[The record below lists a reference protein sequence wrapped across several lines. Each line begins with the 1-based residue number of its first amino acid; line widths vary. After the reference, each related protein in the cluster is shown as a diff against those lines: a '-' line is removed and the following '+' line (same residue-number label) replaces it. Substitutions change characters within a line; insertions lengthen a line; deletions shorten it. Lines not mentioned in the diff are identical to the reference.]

1 MLWILLT
8 LAAAPLQVARNAMQ
22 RGLVEDAG
30 PWGATLVRFL
40 FGLPFSIAIFA
51 VAFVLTPDRAPHW
64 GLAFWSGAIVGAIS
78 QVTATAVLLMAMGRS
93 GFAVAT
99 MLQQSSLPLAAIM
112 GWLVLGDRL
121 SAGVWTGVGVATVG
135 LLVLSRPRRGHGR
148 ADLVGGLL
156 GLASGASFAVA
167 FNGFRQAGHALDPAH
182 PLFSATAA
190 LVVAQAMQS
199 LVLTSILALARP
211 QALRSVTMAWRSS
224 LAAGFFGSAAS
235 ACWFGALAMAPAAPV
250 RAVGL
255 IEGPIA
261 AAVGRKLFREK
272 LRLRQWVGGG
282 LSAAGLLLCALA

>member
-8 LAAAPLQVARNAMQ
+8 IVAAPLQVARNAMQ
-22 RGLVEDAG
+22 RGLVADAG

-51 VAFVLTPDRAPHW
+51 AVFMVTPAAQPHW
-64 GLAFWSGAIVGAIS
+64 TSTFWAGAIIGAIA
-78 QVTATAVLLMAMGRS
+78 QVSATAILLMAMSRA

-112 GWLVLGDRL
+112 GWLVLGDAL
-121 SAGVWTGVGVATVG
+121 SPGVWLGVGVATAG
-135 LLVLSRPRRGHGR
+135 LIVLSWPRHGHGK
-148 ADLVGGLL
+148 ADLAGALL
-156 GLASGASFAVA
+156 GLASGAAFAVA
-167 FNGFRQAGHALDPAH
+167 FNGFREAGRALDPTH
-182 PLFSATAA
+182 PIFSATAA
-190 LVVAQAMQS
+190 LVVAQAMLS
-199 LVLTSILALARP
+199 LSLTTILAVTRP
-211 QALRSVTMAWRSS
+211 QALTSVAGAWRSS

-235 ACWFGALAMAPAAPV
+235 ACWFGALALAPAAPV

-272 LRLRQWVGGG
+272 LRLRQWVGG
-282 LSAAGLLLCALA
+282 LLTAAGLLLCALG